1 MPELPEVESTVR
13 GLRRTIIGKK
23 IKDIWTDTKKLVKKP
38 GNFKD
43 FKQQLKG
50 RKAEKIK
57 RRGKNILIDL
67 SNNKT
72 LLIHQKMTGHLLFGE
87 WQLKKGKWISK
98 LSGPLFDDPRNDYLR
113 FIIFFEGGEQLALS
127 DLRKFAKIELW
138 DKNELKVSAGFK
150 KLGPEPLEK
159 NFTFK
164 KFKQALGK
172 RKKGKI
178 KQVLMDQNVIVGI
191 GNIYSDEI
199 LWRSKIHPFKDV
211 SSLSGVELKRIYQ
224 SMKVIL
230 KKAVTL
236 KGTSISDFRLIDGS
250 KGHYQT
256 ERKAYQRH
264 GKKCS
269 RCGGEIQRKKMG
281 TRSAHFCPTCQK
293 L

>member
-13 GLRRTIIGKK
+13 GLKK
-23 IKDIWTDTKKLVKKP
+23 NILGHRILDVWTDNEKMIKRPRT
-38 GNFKD
+38 FKD
-43 FKQQLKG
+43 FKKELRG
-50 RKAEKIK
+50 VVIENVR

-67 SNNKT
+67 SGKRT
-72 LLIHQKMTGHLLFGE
+72 LLIHQKLTGHLLVGR
-87 WQLKKGKWISK
+87 WKLKKGKWISK
-98 LSGPLFDDPRNDYLR
+98 VSGPLFDDLKNDYIHL
-113 FIIFFEGGEQLALS
+113 IIFLDENKDLALS

-138 DKNELKVSAGFK
+138 NRKDLESSEGFS

-159 NFTFK
+159 GFTFN
-164 KFKQALGK
+164 KFKQALK
-172 RKKGKI
+172 TRKGGKI

-211 SSLSGVELKRIYQ
+211 SNLSDIELKGIYQ

-230 KKAVTL
+230 KKAVKL
-236 KGTSISDFRLIDGS
+236 KGTSISDFRLINGS

-256 ERKAYQRH
+256 ERKAYQRQ

-269 RCGGEIQRKKMG
+269 RCGGEIQRKKIG
-281 TRSAHFCPTCQK
+281 ARSAHFCPTCQK